1 MKIVGLI
8 RIVSILSYSF
18 IILKGQMIGIPFI
31 CWIVFT
37 LFDFGNIDQL
47 FAVLAMLGII
57 LNLTKWKS
65 KVPIAILSFMMMLLP
80 IISRML
86 QIPVEMFNY
95 LSFTIPFSVF
105 VICYLILIILC
116 AKKEKPVVSL

>member
-1 MKIVGLI
+1 MIGLI

-18 IILKGQMIGIPFI
+18 IILKGQMIGIPLI

-37 LFDFGNIDQL
+37 ISDFGNIDQL

-65 KVPIAILSFMMMLLP
+65 KVPIAMLSFMMMLLP

-105 VICYLILIILC
+105 II
-116 AKKEKPVVSL
+116 